1 VTWLSFW
8 AGTETAISDILRAAF
23 TLLPAPIAASI
34 YGVVLSQQKPI
45 DPPDPKKRALRISK
59 HIAVA
64 LLVVLLVTAYGSGCH
79 DNDDDNGYCLYDWKP
94 PTTQQSLVSFLRLSL
109 LTFGGMIWA
118 ARSASRQRLE

>member
-8 AGTETAISDILRAAF
+8 AGTETAISDIIKAVF

-34 YGVVLSQQKPI
+34 YGFVLSEQKSI
-45 DPPDPKKRALRISK
+45 DPPNPKKRALRISK

-79 DNDDDNGYCLYDWKP
+79 DDDDNGYCLYDWKP

-118 ARSASRQRLE
+118 ARSASRYRRE